1 MTRRPRRNHSPAFK
15 AKVALAAI
23 RGEQTLVELS
33 QQFDVHANQIKQ
45 WKDQL
50 LEGATG
56 VFGDETKAEPA
67 GPTVDVKTLHAK
79 IGELTLENGFF
90 IRCARQSGI
99 AGRKEMIDR
108 EHKLPVVRQAKL
120 LGFSRGSV
128 YYLPRPVSDGDLAL
142 MRRID
147 ELHLD
152 YPFAGSRMLQGL
164 LRGEGLE
171 TGRLHVA
178 TLMKKMGIEAI
189 YRRPNTS
196 KPAPGHKIYPY
207 LLRKLAVTR
216 PNQVWAMDLTYIPMA
231 RGFVYLCAVVDWF
244 SRRVLSWRLSIT
256 MEAAFCIEA
265 VEEALARYGKP
276 EIFNTDQ
283 GSQFT
288 SIDFTAVLKKAEI
301 AISMD
306 GKGAWRDNVFV
317 ERLWRSIKYE
327 EVYLHAYKT
336 VSEARVGIGRY
347 LTFYNGRRP
356 HSSLDR
362 QTPDQA
368 YFNALTPMMVAA

>member
-56 VFGDETKAEPA
+56 VFGDETKAEPT
-67 GPTVDVKTLHAK
+67 GPTIDVKTLHAK

-90 IRCARQSGI
+90 IRCARQGGI

-108 EHKLPVVRQAKL
+108 EHKLSVVRQAKL

-244 SRRVLSWRLSIT
+244 SRKVLSWRLSIT

-265 VEEALARYGKP
+265 VEEALARHGRP

-288 SIDFTAVLKKAEI
+288 SIDFTAVLKKSQI

-347 LTFYNGRRP
+347 LTFYNTRRP

-368 YFNALTPMMVAA
+368 YFNALAPMMAAA

>member
-56 VFGDETKAEPA
+56 VFGDEAKAEPA

-90 IRCARQSGI
+90 VRCARKGGI

-108 EHKLPVVRQAKL
+108 EHKLSVVRQAKL

-128 YYLPRPVSDGDLAL
+128 YYSPRPVSDVDLAL

-164 LRGEGLE
+164 LKAEGLQ

-196 KPAPGHKIYPY
+196 KPAPGHKVYPY

-244 SRRVLSWRLSIT
+244 SRKVLSWRLSIT

-276 EIFNTDQ
+276 DIFNTDQ

-288 SIDFTAVLKKAEI
+288 SVDFTAVLKNADI

-327 EVYLHAYKT
+327 EIYLHAYKS
-336 VSEARVGIGRY
+336 VSEARAAIGRY
-347 LTFYNGRRP
+347 LSFYNTRRP

-362 QTPDQA
+362 QTPDRA